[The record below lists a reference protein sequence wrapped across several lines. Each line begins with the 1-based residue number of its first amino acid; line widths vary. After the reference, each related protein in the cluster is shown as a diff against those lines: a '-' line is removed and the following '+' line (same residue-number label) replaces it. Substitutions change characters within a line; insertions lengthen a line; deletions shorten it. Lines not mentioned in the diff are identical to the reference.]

1 MVRRVEKTE
10 QEWRKKLTP
19 EEYYVTREKGTERP
33 FTGEYEQCKTTGT
46 YLCRCCGEAL
56 FRSEAKFDS
65 GTGWPSFYKPVN
77 PESVQEEEDS
87 SLGMRRIEALC
98 ASCDAHLG
106 HIFPDGPAPT
116 GLRYCMNSLSLK
128 LEED

>member
-19 EEYYVTREKGTERP
+19 EEYHVTREKGTERP